1 MNNKFLSELTVV
13 ILTYKTNRDILINCL
28 NSIDKR
34 VNIMIVENSN
44 NFENKDELLNK
55 FTNLSILCT
64 GNNLGFGKGNNFG
77 FKKIKTRFALA
88 LSPDTVCDKEFFENL
103 NIYLE
108 SNLDFNIMGVNFYK
122 EDIKKTG
129 HSSYGY
135 FEKNEIKKKFNDT
148 LIEVDWIIGCAIII
162 NLNKFKDKI
171 VFDENIFIY
180 FEDFDLCKRLN
191 KIGKKILSSKILY
204 IKHIGNSSSIALIP
218 ELRIAAI
225 KFRSWHW
232 RWSEFYFY
240 KKNYGNLYANKKC
253 SYKLIKFLI
262 LMLFYK
268 LISNKELYNLNKYSF
283 LGLFNSII
291 GKESFYRVEY

>member
-122 EDIKKTG
+122 
-129 HSSYGY
+129 
-135 FEKNEIKKKFNDT
+135 
-148 LIEVDWIIGCAIII
+148 
-162 NLNKFKDKI
+162 
-171 VFDENIFIY
+171 
-180 FEDFDLCKRLN
+180 
-191 KIGKKILSSKILY
+191 
-204 IKHIGNSSSIALIP
+204 
-218 ELRIAAI
+218 
-225 KFRSWHW
+225 
-232 RWSEFYFY
+232 
-240 KKNYGNLYANKKC
+240 
-253 SYKLIKFLI
+253 
-262 LMLFYK
+262 
-268 LISNKELYNLNKYSF
+268 
-283 LGLFNSII
+283 
-291 GKESFYRVEY
+291 

>member
-122 EDIKKTG
+122 EDIIKTG

-135 FEKNEIKKKFNDT
+135 FEKNEIKKFNDT
-148 LIEVDWIIGCAIII
+148 LIEVD
-162 NLNKFKDKI
+162 
-171 VFDENIFIY
+171 
-180 FEDFDLCKRLN
+180 R
-191 KIGKKILSSKILY
+191 
-204 IKHIGNSSSIALIP
+204 
-218 ELRIAAI
+218 
-225 KFRSWHW
+225 
-232 RWSEFYFY
+232 
-240 KKNYGNLYANKKC
+240 
-253 SYKLIKFLI
+253 
-262 LMLFYK
+262 
-268 LISNKELYNLNKYSF
+268 
-283 LGLFNSII
+283 
-291 GKESFYRVEY
+291 